1 MENQAK
7 ENQGGEEEQVREK
20 AGEEVRIAPNFG
32 QSQTVSQSTSAFQII
47 LSPGRYRR
55 RRVQL
60 VCGVDDDVLAGG
72 VHLLIGWILV

>member
-20 AGEEVRIAPNFG
+20 AGEEVRMAPDFR
-32 QSQTVSQSTSAFQII
+32 QTQTVSQLTGAFQIM

-60 VCGVDDDVLAGG
+60 VCGVDDDVLAGR
-72 VHLLIGWILV
+72 VHLPIG